1 MGIARF
7 DSREETCP
15 IQSRIQ
21 ASRKARQT
29 AAQPAS
35 LARTTAVLTVVP
47 MAAQMV
53 VPKARQMVAR
63 MASLA
68 RTTAALTVVP
78 MAAQMVAPLNDQAAR
93 FELYQH

>member
-1 MGIARF
+1 
-7 DSREETCP
+7 
-15 IQSRIQ
+15 
-21 ASRKARQT
+21 
-29 AAQPAS
+29 
-35 LARTTAVLTVVP
+35 
-47 MAAQMV
+47 
-53 VPKARQMVAR
+53 